1 MKQKLLDELMKVS
14 EEEQKYLD
22 GQGNIERQLYVNEKL
37 EEIDRERLLRRGQ
50 LITVR
55 PHSRFVDFPEHR
67 HNYVEIMY
75 VVQGSITHYIEGKE
89 LVLHKGDVL
98 MLNQQVVHSIKRADY
113 QDIGI
118 NFIALP
124 EFFEIPLSMLGEE
137 NVLARFVTGVFR
149 QKDPVSH
156 YLLFRLQ
163 ENEQVENLMENMVES
178 MLHGYADE
186 DIINQYSMGIVFL
199 YLLKHLENLSHN
211 SSMDYKET
219 VVQAVLGYINSDC
232 KNASLTRIAEETH
245 QSMTTLSKLIKEKT
259 GYNFQELLQRKR
271 FQMAEHLLMDTDLT
285 IEESND
291 RALQIETCEENQIYY
306 AVAAGNIDDDQFEQY
321 KSNECF
327 LGQVGPSMQTEYE
340 AGVDMGKF
348 FADKGI
354 KTAVIYGAF
363 IPNPMH
369 VYRVAGVLSGLGL
382 AYDGST
388 EEDEVVGKL
397 FANQG
402 VDASKISGDIKI
414 VSYLQG
420 YGDTTTDELNAAI
433 QAAPDAFISVG
444 MATTF
449 FTQQL
454 NAAGIEFSDIDSF
467 TKSNGEA
474 ISEGKLVY
482 LAGKYS
488 SSVGP
493 AFALVMN
500 AVNGNVIRD
509 AEGNAVSISQ
519 NYQVATDEATF
530 DEFFKTDNGDN
541 PIYNKETLDTIIGD
555 SVTCDDITKLVESK

>member
-1 MKQKLLDELMKVS
+1 M
-14 EEEQKYLD
+14 
-22 GQGNIERQLYVNEKL
+22 
-37 EEIDRERLLRRGQ
+37 
-50 LITVR
+50 
-55 PHSRFVDFPEHR
+55 
-67 HNYVEIMY
+67 
-75 VVQGSITHYIEGKE
+75 
-89 LVLHKGDVL
+89 
-98 MLNQQVVHSIKRADY
+98 
-113 QDIGI
+113 
-118 NFIALP
+118 
-124 EFFEIPLSMLGEE
+124 
-137 NVLARFVTGVFR
+137 
-149 QKDPVSH
+149 
-156 YLLFRLQ
+156 
-163 ENEQVENLMENMVES
+163 
-178 MLHGYADE
+178 
-186 DIINQYSMGIVFL
+186 
-199 YLLKHLENLSHN
+199 
-211 SSMDYKET
+211 
-219 VVQAVLGYINSDC
+219 
-232 KNASLTRIAEETH
+232 
-245 QSMTTLSKLIKEKT
+245 
-259 GYNFQELLQRKR
+259 
-271 FQMAEHLLMDTDLT
+271 
-285 IEESND
+285 
-291 RALQIETCEENQIYY
+291 
-306 AVAAGNIDDDQFEQY
+306 
-321 KSNECF
+321 
-327 LGQVGPSMQTEYE
+327 
-340 AGVDMGKF
+340 
-348 FADKGI
+348 
-354 KTAVIYGAF
+354 
-363 IPNPMH
+363 
-369 VYRVAGVLSGLGL
+369 AGVLSGLGL

-530 DEFFKTDNGDN
+530 DDFFKTDNGDN